1 MNTPIPKDFERLS
14 AYIDNQLSPAEKAD
28 LEARLA
34 KEPELQAGL
43 NELRRTVRTLRS
55 LPTVKPPRSFTL
67 TAEQVGARAR
77 RGPLFPVFR
86 LAAAL
91 CTLLLG
97 LAVARDYVTTSLSAS
112 ATRDFT
118 TQSSAVTAPALPNA
132 ALRPTPTPGTAVESS
147 GASAAGPTGTAGSDV
162 AVTPF
167 AHLAPVQVSPTP
179 TGEEQQTP
187 ATPDATNKNVAPT
200 ETPQDTA
207 ISVAV
212 LPPNVTETSVPNAA
226 PPPPAEGLTGLR
238 LVEIALAALALAL
251 AAGAW
256 FTRRG

>member
-34 KEPELQAGL
+34 KEPQLQATL
-43 NELRRTVRTLRS
+43 NELRRTVQVLRS

-97 LAVARDYVTTSLSAS
+97 LAVARDYVSTSLSAS

-118 TQSSAVTAPALPNA
+118 TQSGAVTAPALPNA
-132 ALRPTPTPGTAVESS
+132 APRLTATPETGLESS
-147 GASAAGPTGTAGSDV
+147 GASAAVPTGTASADM

-167 AHLAPVQVSPTP
+167 AHLAPVQLSPTP
-179 TGEEQQTP
+179 TGEGQQTP
-187 ATPDATNKNVAPT
+187 ATPDATNKNVAPA

-207 ISVAV
+207 VSVAA
-212 LPPNVTETSVPNAA
+212 LPPNVTETTVPNVA
-226 PPPPAEGLTGLR
+226 PPVPAEGQSSLR

>member
-1 MNTPIPKDFERLS
+1 MNTQMPKDFERLS

-43 NELRRTVRTLRS
+43 NDLRRTVRVLRS
-55 LPTVKPPRSFTL
+55 LPTVKPPRNFTL

-77 RGPLFPVFR
+77 RGPLFPAFR

-97 LAVARDYVTTSLSAS
+97 LAVARDYVTTSLGAS
-112 ATRDFT
+112 GARDFT

-132 ALRPTPTPGTAVESS
+132 APLLTPTPGTGVESL
-147 GASAAGPTGTAGSDV
+147 GASAAGPTGTTSAAV

-167 AHLAPVQVSPTP
+167 AHLAPVQLSPTP
-179 TGEEQQTP
+179 TREELQTS
-187 ATPDATNKNVAPT
+187 ATPDATNKNVGPT

-207 ISVAV
+207 ISVAA
-212 LPPNVTETSVPNAA
+212 LPPNVTETSVPNVA
-226 PPPPAEGLTGLR
+226 PPAAEGLSGLR